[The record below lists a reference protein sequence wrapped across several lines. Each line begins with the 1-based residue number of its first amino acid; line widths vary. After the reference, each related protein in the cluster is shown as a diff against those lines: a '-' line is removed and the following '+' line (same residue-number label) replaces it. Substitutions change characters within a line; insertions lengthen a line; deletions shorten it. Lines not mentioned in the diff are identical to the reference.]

1 MPKFPLLFE
10 LLDNNPGTY
19 HCSICGK
26 NPATLRSSGPHD
38 GPCCLQCAFSM
49 LAELA
54 ESSVDHGIKRAG

>member
-1 MPKFPLLFE
+1 MPESLVLFQV
-10 LLDNNPGTY
+10 LDAPGTY

-26 NPATLRSSGPHD
+26 NPATLKCTGQEN

-54 ESSVDHGIKRAG
+54 QKTVDTKKDG